1 MGITETI
8 STIMYMLNH
17 RENKK
22 CYTRILFSRIQKC
35 LKCIFSFLLKKHLRC
50 VWVCVCVCKKR
61 EIKLPVNIGPGT
73 VIVTSGN
80 ETIKCTVLRRD
91 KMQLAKK
98 LLWSQWHFQKIIIQ
112 YTSEDVIDSLIQF
125 WWDVVHILWVK
136 QCMSR

>member
-1 MGITETI
+1 MCV
-8 STIMYMLNH
+8 SVCM
-17 RENKK
+17 
-22 CYTRILFSRIQKC
+22 CVQK
-35 LKCIFSFLLKKHLRC
+35 
-50 VWVCVCVCKKR
+50 KKR
-61 EIKLPVNIGPGT
+61 NKTAPKTGPET

-112 YTSEDVIDSLIQF
+112 YTWEDVIDSLIQF